1 MQGSVL
7 DDIELPKRI
16 LALLDEKPV
25 RLQWRLD
32 EFRQV
37 LPDLQMGTLKTAQRQ
52 LHRPISVN

>member
-1 MQGSVL
+1 ML